1 VRSGHGVSPV
11 SGEHI
16 VMARSETYMVCSGG
30 IATIVRGWVVSDG
43 GTTKSVLLGSVTES
57 GTTLNARDV
66 LCCPSKQFFINF
78 LTWSTI
84 YTIYVF
90 VVLVCKLSQGGSADG
105 QMIGIAAL

>member
-1 VRSGHGVSPV
+1 MEESQGQFGFLQVVPEISV
-11 SGEHI
+11 
-16 VMARSETYMVCSGG
+16 
-30 IATIVRGWVVSDG
+30 ATPHD
-43 GTTKSVLLGSVTES
+43 TES
-57 GTTLNARDV
+57 RNASI
-66 LCCPSKQFFINF
+66 PKQFFINF